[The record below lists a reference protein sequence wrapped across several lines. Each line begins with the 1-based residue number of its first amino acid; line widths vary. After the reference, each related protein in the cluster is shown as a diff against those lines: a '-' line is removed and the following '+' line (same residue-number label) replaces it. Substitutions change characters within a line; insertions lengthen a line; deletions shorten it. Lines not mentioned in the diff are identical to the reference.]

1 MRKSSLER
9 HLDCNKI
16 NKPLTT
22 PQKTNKKPHKTAQNQ
37 QTKPQNPNKQK
48 LFKNNEQLMLSSS
61 LPWMTSAIL
70 ATLSTPGLELI
81 HPTPRYA

>member
-16 NKPLTT
+16 NKPLTN
-22 PQKTNKKPHKTAQNQ
+22 PPKSKPKKTHKTAKKQ

-61 LPWMTSAIL
+61 LP
-70 ATLSTPGLELI
+70 
-81 HPTPRYA
+81 